1 MHNAALRYT
10 SASGLDLSADYTHYS
25 SWQLAAMRNRYADGN
40 RTAFDVVSGQS
51 VDRVNV
57 SADQSHDLGNG
68 WGMTYGGIF
77 SWAGDHDYQRYR
89 LHEGDIATVDT
100 DSHLDE
106 YTGNLYAGV
115 SKQFAKGEFLAVAGR
130 GILPRG
136 GLRQLVALPAGDPA
150 PDTRRETS
158 RTDFALVGQDLSLV
172 LGDAAVDLL
181 HRRLFGDPGHARTAA
196 VEKLQRPG
204 NVHV

>member
-1 MHNAALRYT
+1 
-10 SASGLDLSADYTHYS
+10 
-25 SWQLAAMRNRYADGN
+25 MRNRYADGN

-115 SKQFAKGEFLAVAGR
+115 SKQFARGVSRCRWPGNTTARGTTTTGR
-130 GILPRG
+130 S
-136 GLRQLVALPAGDPA
+136 
-150 PDTRRETS
+150 TRR
-158 RTDFALVGQDLSLV
+158 
-172 LGDAAVDLL
+172 
-181 HRRLFGDPGHARTAA
+181 
-196 VEKLQRPG
+196 RPCS
-204 NVHV
+204 